1 MSATIIIGAGLSGL
15 TAARQL
21 QEKGIDFTILEASDR
36 IGGRVKTDI
45 VDGYRFDHGFQVLL
59 TEYPEAKR
67 WLDYDTLDLRA
78 FTPGAMLLYANG
90 KRDHIGDPLRDP
102 SSFFPTL
109 HSEAGSFMDKL
120 RILKLKLRL
129 GSFSIEDIFKQ
140 DEKTTQEI
148 LSKEYGFSDGMIRDF
163 FAPFFAG
170 IFLEK
175 ELTTSRRMFDFVF
188 KMFGEGDTAV
198 PNLGMGEL
206 AANLAAPLPDST
218 IHLQAKV
225 EKIEKQT
232 VYLTDGSKFTA
243 PNIILATQATGLVKE
258 LAHVKTT
265 HQSTTHLHFI
275 ADEPP
280 IKKPLIAL
288 NTMPNRLTNNICTI
302 NQVAPKYAPDGKC
315 LVSISVVG
323 KTDLSEVDLVK
334 NVRKELATWFG
345 NVTDKWQHLHTRKV
359 EYALP
364 NQDSVRHDIFQEK
377 LKIRDGLFVCGDFLL
392 NGSINGAMRSGRM
405 VGEMVGE

>member
-21 QEKGIDFTILEASDR
+21 QEKEIDFTILEASDR

-45 VDGYRFDHGFQVLL
+45 VDGYRLDHGFQVLL

-78 FTPGAMLLYANG
+78 FSSGAMLLYENG

-109 HSEAGSFMDKL
+109 HSEAGNFMDKL

-129 GSFSIEDIFKQ
+129 GSLSIEDIFKQ
-140 DEKTTQEI
+140 DETTTQEI

-206 AANLAAPLPDST
+206 VTNLAAPLPASA
-218 IHLQAKV
+218 IHLNATV

-288 NTMPNRLTNNICTI
+288 NTMSNRLTNNICTI
-302 NQVAPKYAPDGKC
+302 NQVAPKYAPDGKY

-323 KTDLSEVDLVK
+323 KTDFSEVDLVK
-334 NVRKELATWFG
+334 NVRQELATWFG
-345 NVTDKWQHLHTRKV
+345 NVTEKWQHLHTRRV
-359 EYALP
+359 AYALP
-364 NQDSVRHDIFQEK
+364 NQVSVQHDIFREK

-405 VGEMVGE
+405 VGEMIG